1 MRRMDVEELMNGPSP
16 EATIAAFLRIL
27 VAVKQRREQ
36 LVNDSEAWKQMIVDT
51 ALESP
56 LFWTAALDL
65 LVSLGTFWNISFGA
79 TATEVALAKRKSIE
93 KAYLMNACHA
103 PTPILGK
110 KYWLDDVI
118 AVVPSDTKELSD
130 AFQGLDP
137 KDQGEAI
144 WKDDDYS
151 ALPPHLKAF
160 RIIMGNLETF
170 ERLFFFNCG
179 KFLSSIESSASRDT
193 ILDFLDPDTTGALE
207 SFRTKVRAEV
217 EFLEDIQFQLASASS
232 IMSTPRSQPFAA
244 AGSDMSALRD
254 YVQWSTDI
262 PPNTPT
268 LVAMQRLL
276 MSI

>member
-1 MRRMDVEELMNGPSP
+1 MSG
-16 EATIAAFLRIL
+16 
-27 VAVKQRREQ
+27 
-36 LVNDSEAWKQMIVDT
+36 
-51 ALESP
+51 
-56 LFWTAALDL
+56 
-65 LVSLGTFWNISFGA
+65 G
-79 TATEVALAKRKSIE
+79 
-93 KAYLMNACHA
+93 
-103 PTPILGK
+103 
-110 KYWLDDVI
+110 KYWLDNVI
-118 AVVPSDTKELSD
+118 AVVPSDTEELSD

-137 KDQGEAI
+137 KDQGEAM
-144 WKDDDYS
+144 WKDGDYS
-151 ALPPHLKAF
+151 GLESHLKAF

-170 ERLFFFNCG
+170 ERLFFFNWG
-179 KFLSSIESSASRDT
+179 KFLSEIESSDSRET
-193 ILDFLDPDTTGALE
+193 ISDFLDPQTTGALE

-217 EFLEDIQFQLASASS
+217 EFLEDIQVQLESASS

>member
-1 MRRMDVEELMNGPSP
+1 MRRMDVEELMNGTSP
-16 EATIAAFLRIL
+16 EATVAVFLRIL

-56 LFWTAALDL
+56 LFWTAALEL
-65 LVSLGTFWNISFGA
+65 LVLLGTFWNINFGD
-79 TATEVALAKRKSIE
+79 TATQVALAMRDSTK
-93 KAYLMNACHA
+93 KAYLMKKCTA
-103 PTPILGK
+103 PTRMSGK
-110 KYWLDDVI
+110 KYWLDNVI
-118 AVVPSDTKELSD
+118 VVVPSDTQELSD

-144 WKDDDYS
+144 WKDDDYG
-151 ALPPHLKAF
+151 ALPPQLKSF
-160 RIIMGNLETF
+160 RIIIGNLEIF
-170 ERLFFFNCG
+170 ERLFFFNWG
-179 KFLSSIESSASRDT
+179 KFLSSIESSDSRET
-193 ILDFLDPDTTGALE
+193 ISDFLDPQTTGALD